1 MEKKPCCRHHRIHG
15 GSCGTAVAA
24 RGFEVRRRTA
34 LQCKYRAQR
43 PWRPRRPAI
52 FLLKMRQSA
61 NLPLARKSSHSVLDY
76 APFRALVSTICCFA
90 IMKNK
95 NGPLVKFLGN
105 LGEWTVFVKNTPQMS
120 PNYNVLT
127 KVGDHS
133 ISAK

>member
-1 MEKKPCCRHHRIHG
+1 
-15 GSCGTAVAA
+15 
-24 RGFEVRRRTA
+24 
-34 LQCKYRAQR
+34 
-43 PWRPRRPAI
+43 
-52 FLLKMRQSA
+52 MRQSA

-76 APFRALVSTICCFA
+76 APFRALLVSTICCLA

-95 NGPLVKFLGN
+95 NGPLEKFLGY